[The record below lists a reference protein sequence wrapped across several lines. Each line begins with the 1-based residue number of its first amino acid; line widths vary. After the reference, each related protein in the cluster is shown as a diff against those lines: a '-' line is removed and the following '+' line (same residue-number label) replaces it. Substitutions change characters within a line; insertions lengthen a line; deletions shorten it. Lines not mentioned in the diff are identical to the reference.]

1 MVPLAILAKFA
12 HTRQKNPIDALVRE
26 RMRYINLWIGR
37 FWRAPFTG
45 LTALAWTIAW
55 WIGAAIPTLL
65 LWDWLNWTPYALFFP
80 AVAVIAARS
89 GPIYGLVAAGA
100 AVVLVLARFSSA
112 IERLW
117 LPSGA
122 VFLASCVISLLAH
135 WARQAMSQLEKAEE
149 ARKLL
154 LDNEKELRAKAEEAN
169 RLKDEFLATLS
180 HELRTP
186 LNAIL
191 GWANLLL
198 SGRLETSEVRQ
209 AAEVIERNTKVQA
222 QLVDDLLDMNR
233 ILSGKIRIDV
243 QNVEL
248 PAIVEAAIISTRP
261 AMEAKKIDVDKTIDF
276 SASPIRG
283 DPSRLQQVISNLLSN
298 AIKFTA
304 EGGKIGVALKETDSD
319 VEIQVADSGIGIP
332 PDQLPF
338 IFDRFRQGDASKTRR
353 HGGLGLGLAISRHLV
368 ELHGGT
374 IHAQSAGKS
383 QGSTFRVTIPVPVG
397 IRGLARETERL
408 DLAGRDSRSEKWRV
422 PNLSGL
428 SVLIVDDDPDARVL
442 VEQMLDGSG
451 AEILL
456 AASAQRALDIC
467 GRQRIDILISD
478 IGMPEMDGLEM
489 IRQLRSHEGGRSLL
503 AIALTAF
510 AHLEDRQAVL
520 REGFDFFTSKPVDV
534 GELMVLVS
542 KCFSRL
548 AKLKSELEPSKQRVA
563 PDLG

>member
-1 MVPLAILAKFA
+1 
-12 HTRQKNPIDALVRE
+12 
-26 RMRYINLWIGR
+26 MRYINLWIGR
-37 FWRAPFTG
+37 FWKAPFTG
-45 LTALAWTIAW
+45 LRALGWTIAW

-89 GPIYGLVAAGA
+89 GPIYGLVAAA
-100 AVVLVLARFSSA
+100 AAIVLVLARFSSA

-117 LPSGA
+117 IPSGA

-149 ARKLL
+149 TRKSL

-298 AIKFTA
+298 AIKFTP
-304 EGGKIGVALKETDSD
+304 EGGKIGVALKGTDSD

-397 IRGLARETERL
+397 IRGLARENERL
-408 DLAGRDSRSEKWRV
+408 DLAGRDSRGETWRV

-467 GRQRIDILISD
+467 SRQRIDILISD

-489 IRQLRSHEGGRSLL
+489 IRQLRSHEGGRNLL

-510 AHLEDRQAVL
+510 AHLEDRQAAL

-534 GELMVLVS
+534 GELMVIVR
-542 KCFSRL
+542 KCFLRL
-548 AKLKSELEPSKQRVA
+548 AKLKSEVEPSKQRVA